1 MVVMAVIFY
10 LSHQATVHIP
20 FDAPDYSAHAVGYA
34 ALAALYVRAL
44 AGGGLAGMRLAL
56 LPAATLMAALYGVT
70 DEFHQSFIPGRFP
83 SAADLLADTVGA
95 FAGAAMAAGVG
106 AWMRRRARQVP
117 PSLYT

>member
-1 MVVMAVIFY
+1 MAVIFY
-10 LSHQATVHIP
+10 LSHQSTVTIP

-44 AGGGLAGMRLAL
+44 AGGHLAGMRLAL

-83 SAADLLADTVGA
+83 SAADLVADTVGA
-95 FAGAAMAAGVG
+95 IVGAGMAAGLG
-106 AWMRRRARQVP
+106 AWIRRRARQP
-117 PSLYT
+117 PSTLYT